1 MAGPDTALLLID
13 LQRNILLGKG
23 GPEAQA
29 ALERTV
35 ERAAGMLD
43 RARRRGFS
51 VIHVQ
56 QDGSLGPRLAPP
68 PVVSPWGC
76 ALPPYVSPRD
86 NKPVEHKPSCDAF
99 FETKLIE
106 LLNSQKIQRLVVAG
120 CMTEYCI
127 DTTCRRAV
135 SLFRDVVLAADAHTT
150 GDSDPLSFAQIVAH
164 HNRVLDGFSAGRWT
178 IQVVPSADITWSLA

>member
-13 LQRNILLGKG
+13 LQRNILHGKG
-23 GPEAQA
+23 GSEALA

-35 ERAAGMLD
+35 ERAAGLLD
-43 RARRRGFS
+43 RARRRGFP

-56 QDGSLGPRLAPP
+56 HDGPLGHRLERGTPGWELRP
-68 PVVSPWGC
+68 E
-76 ALPPYVSPRD
+76 VSPRGSE
-86 NKPVEHKPSCDAF
+86 PVVHKRSCDAF

-106 LLNSQKIQRLVVAG
+106 LLNTQKIQRLVVAG

>member
-1 MAGPDTALLLID
+1 MAGPDTALLLVD
-13 LQRNILLGKG
+13 LQRSILKDKG

-35 ERAAGMLD
+35 ERVAGLLD
-43 RARRRGFS
+43 RARRRGFP

-56 QDGSLGPRLAPP
+56 HDGELGHRLERGTPGWEIRSEVAPRGTE
-68 PVVSPWGC
+68 PVV
-76 ALPPYVSPRD
+76 
-86 NKPVEHKPSCDAF
+86 HKRSCDAF

-106 LLNSQKIQRLVVAG
+106 ILKTQQIGRLVVAG

-135 SLFRDVVLAADAHTT
+135 SLFREVVLASDGHTT
-150 GDSDPLSFAQIVAH
+150 GDSEQLSYAQIVAH

-178 IQVVPSADITWSLA
+178 IQVMPCADITWSLA